1 MEEKAAV
8 YCRLSQDDG
17 SVGESGSIQTQ
28 RTLLTQ
34 YCKEQHISIADYYCD
49 DGWSGTN
56 FERPEFQR
64 MLEDIESGK
73 VNTVIVKDL
82 SRFGREYAQMGMYI
96 EHYFEQKNVRFI
108 SVAESIDSAKGL
120 DNLVLPFTNVINSFY
135 ARQASTKTRAAHQ
148 ARARSGMF
156 MGSRAPF
163 GYQKDPDDRHHLIV
177 DPPAADVVRDIF
189 RMFAD
194 GIGYVRMTKILR
206 EKGILNP
213 QAYFNQN
220 NPNYYK
226 SDYWRKPFDWH
237 ASSIRTILENP
248 VYLGKVVFGRS
259 KTKGFFDK
267 RRVETDESEWIIVDN
282 THEALVTQ
290 ELWDTV
296 HQMMRAKRRENASG
310 EVQPFAGLVKCADC
324 GSSLNASYDKR
335 KGRYTGFSCWVYKN
349 YGKSRCTSHA
359 IGWKTLNQLVLE
371 DIRRNAVEARRSAQD
386 YMEMLVSLHTEKQK
400 AEVDRYKRELK
411 RVDKRIGE
419 LSKILNKLYEDAALE
434 KISEERYQAMA
445 PKYEREQAALQ
456 GQREELAA
464 EISKS
469 DKVYENIEQ
478 FLPLIWKY
486 TGITELTPYILN
498 ELIERIVVHEKAVGP
513 DGVKTQQVDIYYKFV
528 GCINQRRNGGCTG
541 KPTGIKKTEYRQ
553 TPVLRFLRF
562 VHSPLPTTSGRRF
575 ESGHKLQKTAS
586 VQMQMPSFLIP
597 FYLHMQQEVPGH
609 WPGTSY
615 LL

>member
-206 EKGILNP
+206 EKGVLNP

-371 DIRRNAVEARRSAQD
+371 DIRRNAVEARWSAQD

-434 KISEERYQAMA
+434 KISEERYQTMA

-528 GCINQRRNGGCTG
+528 GCINQRRDGGCTG
-541 KPTGIKKTEYRQ
+541 EVIKADEAQ
-553 TPVLRFLRF
+553 P
-562 VHSPLPTTSGRRF
+562 
-575 ESGHKLQKTAS
+575 ESRPA
-586 VQMQMPSFLIP
+586 
-597 FYLHMQQEVPGH
+597 
-609 WPGTSY
+609 
-615 LL
+615 